1 MPGEL
6 FSSVKSLKSSAIEVR
21 YVPKNLD
28 TKAHWLYVPDLQIP
42 YHRILVRH
50 NFCGGSKGYW
60 TETRAERT
68 GMFSPEDESYRYLNP
83 YAYPL
88 NTMGKPETVKALL
101 EYCEKQGIYGLGRW
115 GEHSHFNSDVVVE
128 RAMELAERMI

>member
-1 MPGEL
+1 
-6 FSSVKSLKSSAIEVR
+6 
-21 YVPKNLD
+21 
-28 TKAHWLYVPDLQIP
+28 
-42 YHRILVRH
+42 
-50 NFCGGSKGYW
+50 
-60 TETRAERT
+60 
-68 GMFSPEDESYRYLNP
+68 RYLNP

-128 RAMELAERMI
+128 RVMELAERMI